1 MMPEVAGNSSPRYS
15 APTMARSR
23 ATCPLPLTDPR
34 VTQKQAEHTPL
45 MKQFFAAKANYPD
58 LLLFFRMGDFYE
70 LFYDD
75 ARKAARLLDITL
87 TQRGT
92 SGGAPIPMAGV
103 PVHAYEGYLARLVA
117 LGESVAICEQIGDPA
132 LAKGLVERKVVRIVT
147 PGTVT
152 DEALL
157 DERRDTLL
165 MAVSRSRN
173 GYGLAWADLAGGR
186 FLVNEVETDDALE
199 AELARLEPAELLVPD
214 EEDWPEFL
222 RQRSGVRRRAPW
234 LFDPDSGRRQ
244 LLAFFKLHDLS
255 GFGIDDKPRAT
266 AAAGALLGYVEETQ
280 KQRLPHLTAIAMET
294 ASEAIAMNA
303 ATRRHLELDTRVDGD
318 TRNTLL
324 GVLDSTVSP
333 MGGRLLRRWLHRPL
347 RLREVLQ
354 QRHHAVATLIDH
366 GVDADLRESFR
377 ALGDIERILTRMAL
391 RSARPRDFSTL
402 RDGLGM
408 LPAIRA
414 VLAPSTAGA
423 TPPRPSPAGA
433 REGALDSPPPTLPD
447 AGTLAP
453 PLAPAGGGR
462 EGVTSARSQASAL
475 QGTLDSP
482 RLQTLCA
489 ELGSHAE
496 ISALLASAIAEQPP
510 LKLSDGGVIAEGFDA
525 ELDELR
531 RLSTNADQFLID
543 LEARE
548 REASGIA
555 TLKVGYNRVH
565 GYYIEISKGQSDKA
579 PVHYTRRQTLTNA
592 ERYITE
598 ELKSFED
605 KVLSARER
613 SLSREKLL
621 YEGLLDSIGQ
631 HLEPLKRCAAALS
644 ELDVLACFAER
655 AQALDWAQPE
665 LETAPCLR
673 IERGRHPV
681 VEAVREA
688 AFEPNDLDL
697 HPQRRMLVIT
707 GPNMGGKSTYM
718 RQNAL
723 IVLLAHIGSFVPA
736 ARAVIGPIDR
746 ILTRIGAGDDLA
758 KGQSTFMVE
767 MAETSYILHH
777 ASAHSLVLMD
787 EIGRGTSTYDGLAL
801 ADAVARHLAHVN
813 RCYTL
818 FATHYFEL
826 TALADESVEGGPS
839 GIANVHLDAVE
850 HGESLVFMH
859 AVKDGP
865 ANRSFGL
872 QVAALAGLPRATV
885 AQARRRLAELEQRG
899 GDSHA
904 AQMAPQ
910 ALDAPQQFGLFA
922 APNSAALDALQAID
936 PDELTPKQALEALYR
951 MKSLL

>member
-1 MMPEVAGNSSPRYS
+1 MSK
-15 APTMARSR
+15 T
-23 ATCPLPLTDPR
+23 AT
-34 VTQKQAEHTPL
+34 VEHTPL
-45 MKQFFAAKANYPD
+45 MKQFFAAKSDYPD

-87 TQRGT
+87 TQRGS

-157 DERRDTLL
+157 NERRDTLL
-165 MAVSRSRN
+165 MAVSRGKS

-186 FLVNEVETDDALE
+186 FLVNEVESEDALE

-214 EEDWPEFL
+214 EEGWPSFL
-222 RQRSGVRRRAPW
+222 ATRTGARRRAPW
-234 LFDPDSGRRQ
+234 LFDADSGRRQ
-244 LLAFFKLHDLS
+244 LLQFFRLHDLT
-255 GFGIDDKPRAT
+255 GFGIEDKPQAI

-280 KQRLPHLTAIAMET
+280 KSQLPHLTAIALE
-294 ASEAIAMNA
+294 SSGEAIAMNA

-318 TRNTLL
+318 TRHTLL
-324 GVLDSTVSP
+324 GILDSTVTP

-347 RLREVLQ
+347 RDRNVLS
-354 QRHHAVATLIDH
+354 QRHHAVATLIER
-366 GVDADLRESFR
+366 GTDADLRDAFR
-377 ALGDIERILTRMAL
+377 AFGDVERILTRVAL
-391 RSARPRDFSTL
+391 RSARPRDMSTL
-402 RDGLGM
+402 RNSLALLPRLRELLG
-408 LPAIRA
+408 P
-414 VLAPSTAGA
+414 
-423 TPPRPSPAGA
+423 
-433 REGALDSPPPTLPD
+433 
-447 AGTLAP
+447 
-453 PLAPAGGGR
+453 
-462 EGVTSARSQASAL
+462 
-475 QGTLDSP
+475 LDSP
-482 RLQTLCA
+482 RL
-489 ELGSHAE
+489 HA
-496 ISALLASAIAEQPP
+496 LASSMGEHDATAHLLITAVAEQPP
-510 LKLSDGGVIAEGFDA
+510 LKLTDGGVLANGFDA

-531 RLSTNADQFLID
+531 QLSTNADQFLID
-543 LEARE
+543 LETRE
-548 REASGIA
+548 RASSGIN

-565 GYYIEISKGQSDKA
+565 GYYIEISKGQSEKA

-613 SLSREKLL
+613 ALSRERVL
-621 YEGLLDSIGQ
+621 YEALLDDLNAVI
-631 HLEPLKRCAAALS
+631 EPLKRCALALS
-644 ELDVLACFAER
+644 ELDVLCAFAER
-655 AQALDWAQPE
+655 AQQLDWTQPE
-665 LETAPCLR
+665 LSDAPCLV

-681 VEAVREA
+681 VEAVRKEP
-688 AFEPNDLDL
+688 FEPNDLRLDGSDTAEA
-697 HPQRRMLVIT
+697 RRMLVIT

-736 ARAVIGPIDR
+736 SRAQIGPIDR

-777 ASAHSLVLMD
+777 ATAQSLVLMD

-801 ADAVARHLAHVN
+801 ADAVARHLAAVN

-826 TALADESVEGGPS
+826 TTLASESFEGGPS

-850 HGESLVFMH
+850 HGDALVFMH
-859 AVKDGP
+859 AVKDG
-865 ANRSFGL
+865 AADRSFGL
-872 QVAALAGLPRATV
+872 QVAALAGLPRTTLS
-885 AQARRRLAELEQRG
+885 QARRRLAELEQRG
-899 GDSHA
+899 GETQASK
-904 AQMAPQ
+904 MAPK

-922 APNSAALDALQAID
+922 AAPSAAQDALAALD

-951 MKSLL
+951 LKALL

>member
-1 MMPEVAGNSSPRYS
+1 MSK
-15 APTMARSR
+15 T
-23 ATCPLPLTDPR
+23 AT
-34 VTQKQAEHTPL
+34 VEHTPL
-45 MKQFFAAKANYPD
+45 MKQFFAAKSDYPD

-87 TQRGT
+87 TQRGS

-157 DERRDTLL
+157 NERRDTLL
-165 MAVSRSRN
+165 MAVSRGKS

-186 FLVNEVETDDALE
+186 FLVNEVESEDALE

-214 EEDWPEFL
+214 EEGWPSFL
-222 RQRSGVRRRAPW
+222 ATRTGARRRAPW
-234 LFDPDSGRRQ
+234 LFDADSGRRQ
-244 LLAFFKLHDLS
+244 LLQFFRLHDLT
-255 GFGIDDKPRAT
+255 GFGIEDKPQAI
-266 AAAGALLGYVEETQ
+266 AAAGALLGYAEETQ
-280 KQRLPHLTAIAMET
+280 KSQLPHLTAIALE
-294 ASEAIAMNA
+294 SSGEAIAMNA

-318 TRNTLL
+318 TRHTLL
-324 GVLDSTVSP
+324 GILDSTVTP

-347 RLREVLQ
+347 RDRNVLS
-354 QRHHAVATLIDH
+354 QRHHAVATLIER
-366 GVDADLRESFR
+366 GTDADLRDAFR
-377 ALGDIERILTRMAL
+377 AFGDVERILTRVAL
-391 RSARPRDFSTL
+391 RSARPRDMSTL
-402 RDGLGM
+402 RNSLALLPRLRELLG
-408 LPAIRA
+408 P
-414 VLAPSTAGA
+414 
-423 TPPRPSPAGA
+423 
-433 REGALDSPPPTLPD
+433 
-447 AGTLAP
+447 
-453 PLAPAGGGR
+453 
-462 EGVTSARSQASAL
+462 
-475 QGTLDSP
+475 LDSP
-482 RLQTLCA
+482 RL
-489 ELGSHAE
+489 HA
-496 ISALLASAIAEQPP
+496 LASSMGEHDATAHLLITAVAEQPP
-510 LKLSDGGVIAEGFDA
+510 LKLTDGGVLANGFDA

-531 RLSTNADQFLID
+531 QLSTNADQFLID
-543 LEARE
+543 LETRE
-548 REASGIA
+548 RASSGIN

-565 GYYIEISKGQSDKA
+565 GYYIEISKGQSEKA

-613 SLSREKLL
+613 ALSRERVL
-621 YEGLLDSIGQ
+621 YEALLDDLNAVI
-631 HLEPLKRCAAALS
+631 EPLKRCALALS
-644 ELDVLACFAER
+644 ELDVLCAFAER
-655 AQALDWAQPE
+655 AQQLDWTQPE
-665 LETAPCLR
+665 LSDAPCLV

-681 VEAVREA
+681 VEAVRKEP
-688 AFEPNDLDL
+688 FEPNDLRLDGSDTAEA
-697 HPQRRMLVIT
+697 RRMLVIT

-736 ARAVIGPIDR
+736 SRAQIGPIDR

-777 ASAHSLVLMD
+777 ATAQSLVLMD

-801 ADAVARHLAHVN
+801 ADAVARHLAAVN

-826 TALADESVEGGPS
+826 TTLASESFEGGPS

-850 HGESLVFMH
+850 HGDALVFMH
-859 AVKDGP
+859 AVKDG
-865 ANRSFGL
+865 AADRSFGL
-872 QVAALAGLPRATV
+872 QVAALAGLPRTTLS
-885 AQARRRLAELEQRG
+885 QARRRLAELEQRG
-899 GDSHA
+899 GETQASK
-904 AQMAPQ
+904 MAPK

-922 APNSAALDALQAID
+922 AAPSAAQDALAALD

-951 MKSLL
+951 LKALL